1 MKSINSPLE
10 GWFGG
15 GDGALR
21 FSGMGGGTLLVRNG
35 PVREAGIGIPASVE
49 TIPATEEV
57 MAGRVVEV
65 T

>member
-1 MKSINSPLE
+1 MKSISSPLE

-15 GDGALR
+15 GDDALR
-21 FSGMGGGTLLVRNG
+21 FSGMSNGTFLARDG
-35 PVREAGIGIPASVE
+35 PARVVGIGILASVE

-57 MAGRVVEV
+57 MAGMVVEV